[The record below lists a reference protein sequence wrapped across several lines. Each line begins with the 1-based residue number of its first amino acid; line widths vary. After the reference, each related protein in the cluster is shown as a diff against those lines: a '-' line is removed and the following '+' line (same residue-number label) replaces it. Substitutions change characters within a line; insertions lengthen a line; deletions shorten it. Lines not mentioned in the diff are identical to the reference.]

1 MVNPVFHWVD
11 LEQRHEKMELMN
23 TINYTQWASVSFTLI
38 MIFELTQGITLP
50 QWRVLILPMK
60 HASQKRMFSAF
71 TLLTAGLEPWA
82 SLHAPNQEI
91 DTNPNLLSRL
101 ASQSEW
107 QKKTS
112 GKRSRSAVSVTGT
125 RDPLG
130 KPPSWL
136 TRRVSYRQRKHRAR
150 PLTPK
155 RSRWLPGPD
164 WRARAAVLSGRNP
177 SSTWWEIFFYFNIY
191 ID

>member
-1 MVNPVFHWVD
+1 
-11 LEQRHEKMELMN
+11 MN
-23 TINYTQWASVSFTLI
+23 TIKSTQWASISFTLV
-38 MIFELTQGITLP
+38 MIFELAQGITLP

-82 SLHAPNQEI
+82 SLHTPSWEI
-91 DTNPNLLSRL
+91 DTNPSLLSRL

-107 QKKTS
+107 QKNQWEAVTQCCLS
-112 GKRSRSAVSVTGT
+112 DRYDKRA
-125 RDPLG
+125 

-177 SSTWWEIFFYFNIY
+177 SSTWWEIFFYYNIY